1 MKVKTKSESGQFW
14 RKGFLPSLGH
24 CHSHRWFCTLIMCNQ
39 LVDGWSPIIFHFVLT
54 PGISLCVPLT
64 NSASVT
70 QSHSGVCHQHLLYL
84 HRRVFLEAW
93 DLDGRPIPHTMTC

>member
-1 MKVKTKSESGQFW
+1 MKVKTKSESGQVW
-14 RKGFLPSLGH
+14 REGFLLALGQ

-54 PGISLCVPLT
+54 PGISPCVPPT
-64 NSASVT
+64 TSASVT
-70 QSHSGVCHQHLLYL
+70 QATVGCVTSISFIYTEGF
-84 HRRVFLEAW
+84 FLEAW